1 MRSSSSFIDIIDQ
14 TISDG
19 VAKNLLHLYN
29 DDESFDGNTI
39 TLHNRKLINFGSCS
53 YLGLEFDNR
62 LKSLQ
67 NRYRSFWNAILC
79 VKGIHITWSLSKLES
94 LFDMFFS
101 AHCVIAPTT
110 TLAHIANLPI
120 LIDDRDAVILDQQVH
135 NSVQMATSILKA
147 RGVYRVVAT

>member
-62 LKSLQ
+62 LKESAKT
-67 NRYRSFWNAILC
+67 AIDHF
-79 VKGIHITWSLSKLES
+79 GTQ
-94 LFDMFFS
+94 FS
-101 AHCVIAPTT
+101 ASRA
-110 TLAHIANLPI
+110 
-120 LIDDRDAVILDQQVH
+120 
-135 NSVQMATSILKA
+135 
-147 RGVYRVVAT
+147 